1 VSDEATEER
10 RELEEAGWEMVERQG
25 GMLWRNPQSGHL
37 YPQSAAIDL
46 LRRGRV
52 PTRKRGRMG
61 SEKTVQRQAHP
72 LQPPGCRRLS
82 RAGRCVGCAARTARE
97 KNGGGLRC

>member
-10 RELEEAGWEMVERQG
+10 RELEETGWEMVERQG

-52 PTRKRGRMG
+52 PD
-61 SEKTVQRQAHP
+61 SE
-72 LQPPGCRRLS
+72 
-82 RAGRCVGCAARTARE
+82 AGEDGE
-97 KNGGGLRC
+97 